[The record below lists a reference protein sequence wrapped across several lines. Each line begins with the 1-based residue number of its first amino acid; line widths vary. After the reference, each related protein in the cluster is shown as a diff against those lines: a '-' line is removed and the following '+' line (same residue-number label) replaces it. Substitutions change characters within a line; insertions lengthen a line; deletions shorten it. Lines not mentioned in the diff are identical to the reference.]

1 MKKALLLVCF
11 AIVATQGLWAQEAKM
26 RQQPAQQVYQLYE
39 RYKQN
44 QTLSKEEYNALNPY
58 LSELMQGDLSVQAA
72 QSRSIGGGGTPQ
84 TNLVSTAYNF
94 SQAIALTRP
103 LQAAPSWTRDQA
115 LTTITTPPNPL
126 ASPSLMMERLTPR
139 WA

>member
-1 MKKALLLVCF
+1 MKKVLLLVCF

-26 RQQPAQQVYQLYE
+26 RQQPDQQVYQLYE

-72 QSRSIGGGGTPQ
+72 QNRSIGGGGTPKR
-84 TNLVSTAYNF
+84 TS
-94 SQAIALTRP
+94 
-103 LQAAPSWTRDQA
+103 
-115 LTTITTPPNPL
+115 
-126 ASPSLMMERLTPR
+126 
-139 WA
+139 